1 MAEALTRPM
10 DKVLYRLRDCS
21 VLFAD
26 DDPVFREETEKLLRY
41 LFRDVHVARDGG
53 EALTLYRQVRPDML
67 LLDLM
72 MPVLNGIEVVQHIR
86 ARDAHTPIVML
97 TGHSSETVLLEV
109 VKLYLEDYL
118 LKPFDSQ
125 RLIDALG
132 RCIRRIEQLLPAK
145 VRLISGVE
153 YELETHE
160 VWREGRK
167 LRLGAKE
174 SALIQLLVRAHPR
187 VVTKAVIEA
196 DIWDDGMTESAYRN
210 LVNKLRRKLG
220 QESIETLPGVGVK
233 VILQ

>member
-1 MAEALTRPM
+1 M

-41 LFRDVHVARDGG
+41 LFRDVHVARDGA
-53 EALTLYRQVRPDML
+53 EALTLYRRVRPDML

-86 ARDAHTPIVML
+86 ARDPHTPIVML

>member
-1 MAEALTRPM
+1 MN
-10 DKVLYRLRDCS
+10 KVLYRLRDCG

-26 DDPVFREETEKLLRY
+26 DDPVFREETEQLLRY

-53 EALTLYRQVRPDML
+53 EALTLYRQVRPDIL

-72 MPVLNGIEVVQHIR
+72 MPVHNGIEVVQKIR

-132 RCIRRIEQLLPAK
+132 RCLRRIEQLLPAR
-145 VRLISGVE
+145 VRLISGAE
-153 YELETHE
+153 YELATHE
-160 VWREGRK
+160 VSREGRQ

-174 SALIQLLVRAHPR
+174 GALLQLLVSAHPR

-196 DIWDDGMTESAYRN
+196 DIWNDGMTESAYRN

>member
-1 MAEALTRPM
+1 M
-10 DKVLYRLRDCS
+10 DKILYRLRECS
-21 VLFAD
+21 LLFAD
-26 DDPVFREETEKLLRY
+26 DDPLFREETEPLLRY
-41 LFRDVHVARDGG
+41 LFREVSVARDGG
-53 EALTLYRQVRPDML
+53 EALALYRQIRPDILLIDML
-67 LLDLM
+67 
-72 MPVLNGIEVVQHIR
+72 MPVHDGIEVVKQIR
-86 ARDAHTPIVML
+86 VHDPHTPIVML